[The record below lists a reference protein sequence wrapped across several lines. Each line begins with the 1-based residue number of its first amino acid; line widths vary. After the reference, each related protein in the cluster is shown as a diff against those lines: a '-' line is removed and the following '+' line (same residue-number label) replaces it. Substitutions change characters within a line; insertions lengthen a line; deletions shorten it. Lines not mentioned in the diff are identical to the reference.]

1 MGSGIGQFPFEAMAE
16 EEPDY
21 ASLQSRGGPPSEEAP
36 HPFWSERVQ
45 DEFRLQ
51 QARPREL
58 DRLASRNYQDG
69 ENTLGMEGPQGQEPP
84 YGSPGMRSAHDGLIR
99 EAVEDVLAENEA
111 LRRRVTDLENFSSAR
126 TGSTRQY
133 QSTTSRSVELRSP
146 EPDYSALDQ
155 LAEEDGFQRGQAMEQ
170 EQSIGN
176 RPVSMQESSQPRSLF
191 SGLMERTRTGSA
203 ERWNALR
210 NFLRFQPREA
220 EMASRPQGFQQT
232 VSRPEEM
239 SSQLYRDRSPGRPGN
254 SWERISSSVPRRDPM
269 AEVGVAGNSLQIS
282 GLESAS
288 MSRPQWSTMQVGS
301 TPPTNQIMTPRAG
314 LAHARDQSLLFGF
327 PPPPSFPDVRSSMP
341 TSSNRLAHRPVL
353 QSQVVSETRL
363 GRQDQGIEALNVRVG
378 NGCGEEPKPTA
389 GDGRGRD
396 PFITDLIELSPPR
409 VEGMVQQSAR
419 LDSAPLSAW
428 QNPLFQPADGQ
439 RVTELLRGY
448 NVDEGTG
455 LRGVQ
460 LAQPR
465 REREPIPVIHM
476 PEREYGALSE
486 QAPPPSLDLLGLD
499 PVPIQQY
506 LAEHPQSGHKPPA
519 ALTPCMP
526 GALSPFV
533 PVVGAGSLPVAPQPP
548 GPPGPFESPR
558 SGQNTARSVY
568 TPGGT
573 RVPDGP
579 PPVTPRVSFSP
590 TVDYTHVEG
599 ADFLPVYPSGE
610 TQGNGASTQP
620 TISPSMIPPAPP
632 MAPMVLPP
640 PMAPGLGG
648 CAPHVGPS
656 LVGGPGPRVE
666 EPSRLVYHLPPLS
679 VEPGTQDASVA
690 AGDWVARVR
699 PVLTT
704 LSPSAHRWWESTH
717 KTAVEFYQR
726 WLIGEPSERLRVRSE
741 VEAYRVDW
749 SYLSLVNERGGVL
762 ILGALTPD
770 LQTECV
776 TTRMLSAVGLLFTIF
791 VRYQPGG
798 PSEKAAVLSFLSNP
812 SSPAS
817 LSDAQSSLRR
827 WLRLYNRTAELN
839 LHYPDPSLLVKGLDR
854 LGHHISKSSN
864 AGFRLASYRHA
875 QRLDYEPTQ
884 HTVLAFAQVLLGEVE
899 QQLLVL
905 DLSQAEKKARISK
918 ALAQGEERD
927 DPPPK
932 AKGPPPNREGMRST
946 AAKAKPK
953 ARIVGQEEEV
963 VAPPCRFFMS
973 PSGCRYGK
981 SCNQQHPEIRK
992 GEGRCYECGATTH
1005 LRPQCPRK
1013 EGPEESPKRAQRMK
1027 RLATRDAGSVGPEP
1041 ESEASPPSTHGQV
1054 SGRLTSQEAPQA
1066 KAPPQGY
1073 GPKIS
1078 RLSLSEPLGLL
1089 DGGATHAL
1097 RPADDAEE
1105 YSKATPLKVG
1115 LATGETDDLRINKG
1129 GTLLSL
1135 DRETQPILPLGVA
1148 VRLLGMSVVWRENHC
1163 DIVHPIRG
1171 RIKVF
1176 LQRGCPEVPRA
1187 LCIALIRELELKLQ
1201 GSGTP
1206 SKSLQAVDA
1215 VDRGETSQRLS
1226 AALKSSDVLKALRE
1240 WMKDA
1245 YPAVPDPLLDK
1256 VVPSRFWKPE
1266 ACSFN
1271 RHTRRK
1277 VERGKVLLHLFSG
1290 SQSWSHPSY
1299 NYTLN
1304 IEKERG
1310 WDLLDD
1316 STFGYLLESAMKGCI
1331 AGIVAGP
1338 PCRTWSRLRSSSD
1351 NGPPPLRARE
1361 GVCRFGY
1368 TDLDPSYKEVVDGD
1382 TCLLLR
1388 SLFLVEV
1395 MQAARQALAFQ
1406 PGFVFLEHPADP
1418 MTYMECRHPAS
1429 RQSVESGGDEKPP
1442 SVWVWPEMQA
1452 WLDRLQLHVARF
1464 DQGYFGHDAVKPTQ
1478 VATNSGRL
1486 WEALHAK
1493 FIPLK
1498 DLWHVDRGG
1507 SIAERIQASHS
1518 HAAWAPDLV
1527 KELQGA
1533 LKAWVQQ
1540 IDPPESEELR
1550 LHRFQAVCEAA
1561 LSKVDKLEEWR
1572 QHCMQGH
1579 LPWRRDCLA
1588 CLESAAYM
1596 RPHRRKKHP
1605 VFFNM
1610 MADLAGPYQA
1620 GEDTEVRKGRH
1631 IMLVVYP
1638 FPRWSTPAAKE
1649 DVPIPDPD
1657 VCSFGEGDLLDDA
1670 RNAEVFPDFPD
1681 PFALV
1686 GEETAP
1692 AMAPS
1697 KIELKALDKEEA
1709 RWEGVKDTL
1718 SEPCQVVNLTFV
1730 EILPNKSAT
1739 TVASALSR
1747 VYARLR
1753 GYGFPVYGL
1762 FTDRGGEM
1770 VNKTIRTWCEA
1781 RSIVRRTTA
1790 PESPASNGR
1799 TERILGLIRRE
1810 ARALLYAAQL
1820 KPVFWPHAVR
1830 HASEQR
1836 TRQALQALGL
1846 KTHAMVPFWAL
1857 VTIRAR
1863 TWSDKKWSTRAVQG
1877 RVAAP
1882 SVDVERGWLVR
1893 IEDQGVVR
1901 FYVSTLL
1908 YLDAK
1913 RAMGPPVLL
1922 ESSYPPPDHRHRTK
1936 KPGPSASTDDVPA
1949 VDEGSAVDAADG
1961 SSWPLPV
1968 RRHLSKSPAGT
1979 VLQGAD
1985 PIPGSLL
1992 ESLSELRSASSL
2004 AAVAA
2009 GVGRLLPAHNK
2020 LAIEEDLPV
2029 PARLSKVVGPNPSL
2043 SAQHTPLPGRY
2054 EQRGI
2059 VRYCSLTPMQWE
2071 AIRDIRPGQVPGL
2084 GGLWTILTRQYL
2096 LAPVARCPSDLV
2108 PVCMFRERYRRDWG
2122 TNPVLSATMANGMRL
2137 DIACMQSV
2145 ERFST
2150 TSGGEYMVCC
2160 FHDLV
2165 QRKDAVLLLWIEMQ
2179 MMLVHEPYQ
2188 PPAPPRVAKLQVAG
2202 PCWDHPPELSAGGG
2216 DLLSFPGLCGQ
2227 SEAKKRLAV
2236 PEIRAL
2242 RAELRGREPQN
2253 HGVVWSE
2260 QVPYSFIADGV
2271 VLDEF
2276 EIGSGGDMSLPT
2288 EEAAI
2293 VPEEVDMPK
2302 ERAVKVGVRSGR
2314 QVESVSER
2322 IQGEGGLDYHWYD
2335 CLPSDPLYLE
2345 SPPEDVAEVDSLLEE
2360 MDVRRSCKLRVIR
2373 EQEFLASLKEVG
2385 SPRPEPEVLHTHA
2398 VPLSEVYADIES
2410 WKAPLLDEFNSIVTT
2425 HRAMRH
2431 ISRSE
2436 IRDLEKSGKQIQYV
2450 PGKLVATVKAGT
2462 AAKKARIVACGNF
2475 LGKERPSGSPTLS
2488 KSDIF
2493 AGALDS
2499 LGLRAQLAASA
2510 VSAWKGAVLDVKTAF
2525 LTAPLQTKRSHRIV
2539 ILRPPKVLVSAG
2551 IIEEGSLFL
2560 IEKALY
2566 GLQESPQDWCVERDR
2581 RFASIRWV
2589 GPNGKPRCLIQSQ
2602 SDSSIWLVKEW
2613 LPDKLDKE
2621 SGEPAEAILGLLGVY
2636 VDDLLITAEPQELSE
2651 LVSVISK
2658 EWKCSPVQWLTE
2670 GVTFCGLEIRIA
2682 DGVYYLHQGKY
2693 IAELRQRHEDIKTL
2707 NTLPQ
2712 FRVEDPMEGDPRLE
2726 DIRLAQKHLGELTW
2740 VSCRSRPDVSFSVS
2754 KASRLVSRNPK
2765 FAIKCARHILAYLF
2779 ATADYKLKYGVTS
2792 APPEMEAELPF
2803 KRSPGLVEAF
2813 SDASFGCEDERSQSG
2828 IAVLLGGCL
2837 VGWLSVPEPFTTLS
2851 TCEAELVSSCEALT
2865 LSQAV
2870 IPLWREML
2878 GVPTRWVTITDSV
2891 SAAAVLLYPAGSWRT
2906 RHLRLR
2912 CRVFQEYIEQELLVL
2927 AHVKGQFQ
2935 LADLLTKALT
2945 PPRIKQLLH
2954 YLDVDLGTLNEKVN
2968 DEEGVSGT
2976 RQAPKAVKA
2985 LFVLSCLMNP
2995 VRAQPNSDL
3004 REVSSAWFWAMWIVA
3019 ACCVAGFVALF
3030 LQWDRCRRQRRS
3042 EGMGLKQG
3050 LAEVEEFVAAE
3061 REEVLEASKP
3071 KGVPPYSVLLC
3082 KAPTVKAPPPR
3093 LSDAAETQAP
3103 VRPVKRPPPFM
3114 LSAHVMPIRSVPKP
3128 TPERGRASYTEV
3140 ETPPRQHSSELPALL
3155 SYEELIARSLRRELS
3170 REPTSAEVEREIFL
3184 MRLRHQE
3191 SRSRSSRGSETDT
3204 ESSSDSTVSSGI
3216 QDPTATSSSQ
3226 PFPSAPSLS
3235 PGQATAKVP
3244 SSRFQYL
3251 EPAPTP
3257 VIRILG
3263 SRVDEEGNTVHEAVR
3278 VDGGS
3283 PVPVDLY
3290 SRPHRMSSSSPPLSH
3305 QGMSEISSGSDQN
3318 AGITTSI
3325 NEPPNDAPVS
3335 DAVEAEE
3342 STSEEAGASEY
3353 SELDVQIAEATLLL
3367 QQNTDVQFAV
3377 GLGHLSETQR
3387 ALYRRIVARQRRG
3400 LEEVD

>member
-58 DRLASRNYQDG
+58 DRLANRNYQDG

-232 VSRPEEM
+232 VSRLEEM

-254 SWERISSSVPRRDPM
+254 SWERISSSVPRRDPI

-301 TPPTNQIMTPRAG
+301 TPPTNQVMTPRAG

-363 GRQDQGIEALNVRVG
+363 GRQDQGIEASNVRVG
-378 NGCGEEPKPTA
+378 NGCGEGHSGVAGGGLTQQGAVRGYAAEAYANQQRGPSSLGAEPKPAA

-506 LAEHPQSGHKPPA
+506 LAEHPQIGHKPPA

-599 ADFLPVYPSGE
+599 ADSLPVYPSGE

-648 CAPHVGPS
+648 CAPHVGPP

-899 QQLLVL
+899 QQLLML

-918 ALAQGEERD
+918 AQAQEKERD

-932 AKGPPPNREGMRST
+932 AKGPPPNKEGMRST

-963 VAPPCRFFMS
+963 ATPPCRFFMS

-1041 ESEASPPSTHGQV
+1041 ESEVSPPSTHGQV
-1054 SGRLTSQEAPQA
+1054 SDRLTSQEAPQA

-1201 GSGTP
+1201 GNGTP

-1215 VDRGETSQRLS
+1215 VDRCETSQRLS
-1226 AALKSSDVLKALRE
+1226 AALKSSNVLEALRE

-1245 YPAVPDPLLDK
+1245 YPSVPDPLLDK
-1256 VVPSRFWKPE
+1256 VVPSRFLKPE
-1266 ACSFN
+1266 DCSFN

-1299 NYTLN
+1299 NCTLN

-1429 RQSVESGGDEKPP
+1429 RQSVE
-1442 SVWVWPEMQA
+1442 
-1452 WLDRLQLHVARF
+1452 
-1464 DQGYFGHDAVKPTQ
+1464 
-1478 VATNSGRL
+1478 
-1486 WEALHAK
+1486 
-1493 FIPLK
+1493 
-1498 DLWHVDRGG
+1498 
-1507 SIAERIQASHS
+1507 
-1518 HAAWAPDLV
+1518 
-1527 KELQGA
+1527 
-1533 LKAWVQQ
+1533 
-1540 IDPPESEELR
+1540 
-1550 LHRFQAVCEAA
+1550 
-1561 LSKVDKLEEWR
+1561 
-1572 QHCMQGH
+1572 
-1579 LPWRRDCLA
+1579 
-1588 CLESAAYM
+1588 
-1596 RPHRRKKHP
+1596 
-1605 VFFNM
+1605 
-1610 MADLAGPYQA
+1610 
-1620 GEDTEVRKGRH
+1620 
-1631 IMLVVYP
+1631 
-1638 FPRWSTPAAKE
+1638 
-1649 DVPIPDPD
+1649 
-1657 VCSFGEGDLLDDA
+1657 
-1670 RNAEVFPDFPD
+1670 
-1681 PFALV
+1681 
-1686 GEETAP
+1686 
-1692 AMAPS
+1692 
-1697 KIELKALDKEEA
+1697 
-1709 RWEGVKDTL
+1709 
-1718 SEPCQVVNLTFV
+1718 
-1730 EILPNKSAT
+1730 
-1739 TVASALSR
+1739 
-1747 VYARLR
+1747 
-1753 GYGFPVYGL
+1753 
-1762 FTDRGGEM
+1762 
-1770 VNKTIRTWCEA
+1770 
-1781 RSIVRRTTA
+1781 
-1790 PESPASNGR
+1790 
-1799 TERILGLIRRE
+1799 
-1810 ARALLYAAQL
+1810 
-1820 KPVFWPHAVR
+1820 
-1830 HASEQR
+1830 
-1836 TRQALQALGL
+1836 
-1846 KTHAMVPFWAL
+1846 
-1857 VTIRAR
+1857 
-1863 TWSDKKWSTRAVQG
+1863 
-1877 RVAAP
+1877 
-1882 SVDVERGWLVR
+1882 
-1893 IEDQGVVR
+1893 
-1901 FYVSTLL
+1901 
-1908 YLDAK
+1908 
-1913 RAMGPPVLL
+1913 
-1922 ESSYPPPDHRHRTK
+1922 
-1936 KPGPSASTDDVPA
+1936 
-1949 VDEGSAVDAADG
+1949 
-1961 SSWPLPV
+1961 
-1968 RRHLSKSPAGT
+1968 
-1979 VLQGAD
+1979 
-1985 PIPGSLL
+1985 
-1992 ESLSELRSASSL
+1992 
-2004 AAVAA
+2004 
-2009 GVGRLLPAHNK
+2009 
-2020 LAIEEDLPV
+2020 
-2029 PARLSKVVGPNPSL
+2029 
-2043 SAQHTPLPGRY
+2043 
-2054 EQRGI
+2054 
-2059 VRYCSLTPMQWE
+2059 
-2071 AIRDIRPGQVPGL
+2071 
-2084 GGLWTILTRQYL
+2084 
-2096 LAPVARCPSDLV
+2096 
-2108 PVCMFRERYRRDWG
+2108 
-2122 TNPVLSATMANGMRL
+2122 
-2137 DIACMQSV
+2137 
-2145 ERFST
+2145 
-2150 TSGGEYMVCC
+2150 
-2160 FHDLV
+2160 
-2165 QRKDAVLLLWIEMQ
+2165 
-2179 MMLVHEPYQ
+2179 
-2188 PPAPPRVAKLQVAG
+2188 
-2202 PCWDHPPELSAGGG
+2202 
-2216 DLLSFPGLCGQ
+2216 
-2227 SEAKKRLAV
+2227 
-2236 PEIRAL
+2236 
-2242 RAELRGREPQN
+2242 
-2253 HGVVWSE
+2253 
-2260 QVPYSFIADGV
+2260 
-2271 VLDEF
+2271 
-2276 EIGSGGDMSLPT
+2276 
-2288 EEAAI
+2288 
-2293 VPEEVDMPK
+2293 
-2302 ERAVKVGVRSGR
+2302 
-2314 QVESVSER
+2314 
-2322 IQGEGGLDYHWYD
+2322 
-2335 CLPSDPLYLE
+2335 
-2345 SPPEDVAEVDSLLEE
+2345 
-2360 MDVRRSCKLRVIR
+2360 
-2373 EQEFLASLKEVG
+2373 
-2385 SPRPEPEVLHTHA
+2385 
-2398 VPLSEVYADIES
+2398 
-2410 WKAPLLDEFNSIVTT
+2410 
-2425 HRAMRH
+2425 
-2431 ISRSE
+2431 
-2436 IRDLEKSGKQIQYV
+2436 
-2450 PGKLVATVKAGT
+2450 
-2462 AAKKARIVACGNF
+2462 
-2475 LGKERPSGSPTLS
+2475 
-2488 KSDIF
+2488 
-2493 AGALDS
+2493 
-2499 LGLRAQLAASA
+2499 
-2510 VSAWKGAVLDVKTAF
+2510 
-2525 LTAPLQTKRSHRIV
+2525 
-2539 ILRPPKVLVSAG
+2539 
-2551 IIEEGSLFL
+2551 
-2560 IEKALY
+2560 
-2566 GLQESPQDWCVERDR
+2566 
-2581 RFASIRWV
+2581 
-2589 GPNGKPRCLIQSQ
+2589 
-2602 SDSSIWLVKEW
+2602 
-2613 LPDKLDKE
+2613 
-2621 SGEPAEAILGLLGVY
+2621 
-2636 VDDLLITAEPQELSE
+2636 
-2651 LVSVISK
+2651 
-2658 EWKCSPVQWLTE
+2658 
-2670 GVTFCGLEIRIA
+2670 
-2682 DGVYYLHQGKY
+2682 
-2693 IAELRQRHEDIKTL
+2693 
-2707 NTLPQ
+2707 
-2712 FRVEDPMEGDPRLE
+2712 
-2726 DIRLAQKHLGELTW
+2726 
-2740 VSCRSRPDVSFSVS
+2740 
-2754 KASRLVSRNPK
+2754 
-2765 FAIKCARHILAYLF
+2765 
-2779 ATADYKLKYGVTS
+2779 
-2792 APPEMEAELPF
+2792 
-2803 KRSPGLVEAF
+2803 
-2813 SDASFGCEDERSQSG
+2813 
-2828 IAVLLGGCL
+2828 
-2837 VGWLSVPEPFTTLS
+2837 LSVPQPFTTLS

-2968 DEEGVSGT
+2968 AEEGVSGT
-2976 RQAPKAVKA
+2976 QQAPKAVKA

-3042 EGMGLKQG
+3042 KDMGLKQG

-3071 KGVPPYSVLLC
+3071 KGVPPCLVLLC

-3093 LSDAAETQAP
+3093 LSDAAETRTP

-3114 LSAHVMPIRSVPKP
+3114 LSAHAMPIRSVPKP

-3184 MRLRHQE
+3184 MRLRHQG

-3216 QDPTATSSSQ
+3216 QDPTATGSSQ

-3263 SRVDEEGNTVHEAVR
+3263 SRVDEEGNTIHEAVR

-3290 SRPHRMSSSSPPLSH
+3290 SRPHRMSSSSPPPSH

-3318 AGITTSI
+3318 TGITTSI